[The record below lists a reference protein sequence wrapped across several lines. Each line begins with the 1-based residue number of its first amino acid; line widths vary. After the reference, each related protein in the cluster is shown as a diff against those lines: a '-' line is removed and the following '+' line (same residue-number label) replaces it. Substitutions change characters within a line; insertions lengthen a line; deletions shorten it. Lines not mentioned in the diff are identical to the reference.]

1 MKPAPAPNVPGN
13 TPAER
18 ISNALRMVLAVSK
31 EDLLKEER
39 KWKAHKPQ
47 EAGKAHENA
56 HLTVGLSRRF
66 QA

>member
-1 MKPAPAPNVPGN
+1 
-13 TPAER
+13 
-18 ISNALRMVLAVSK
+18 MVLAVSK